1 MVLKKENLLVQLSV
15 GELQQLI
22 CEAVKQ
28 ELSKITEVIKLNPKE
43 SENESE
49 LLTRKQT
56 ERLLNVSSTTLFLWN
71 RDKVLEHKKIS
82 NRVYY
87 LRSDV
92 MNKLNSVA

>member
-1 MVLKKENLLVQLSV
+1 MQEKNNQMLVQLSTSDF
-15 GELQQLI
+15 LQLVK
-22 CEAVKQ
+22 EAVKQ
-28 ELSKITEVIKLNPKE
+28 ELSKITDVIKLRQRE
-43 SENESE
+43 TENESE

-56 ERLLNVSSTTLFLWN
+56 AELLKVSECTLYLWSKDEILKN
-71 RDKVLEHKKIS
+71 KKIG